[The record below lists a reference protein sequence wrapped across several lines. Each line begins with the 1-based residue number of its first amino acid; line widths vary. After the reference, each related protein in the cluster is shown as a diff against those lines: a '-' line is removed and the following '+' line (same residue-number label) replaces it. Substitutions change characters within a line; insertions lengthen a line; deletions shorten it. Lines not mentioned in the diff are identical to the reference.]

1 MGNNKTTLQRFR
13 QQLNG
18 ILPASRVYTDALYT
32 LTKGTDA
39 GFYRLIPDMVIKV
52 ESEYEMV
59 GVLQLCSLYNIPVT
73 FKSGGT
79 SLSGQT
85 ITNSVL
91 IDTGDGFSDFKISPD
106 GKYASFQSGISG
118 GLANARLAP
127 YGHKLGPS
135 PASINSARIGGIV
148 SNNASGASY
157 GIRYNSYNTVE
168 SMRMVLADGTVLD
181 TGDLESRRCFEET
194 HSDMLSQLTA
204 LSKSA
209 KSNEAVRQKIQH
221 KFELKNTCGYGV
233 NSLIDFEDP
242 IDVLQHLMVG
252 SEGTLG
258 FISEVSFKTVREY
271 GLKATS
277 MVFFKNIKSACE
289 AILPLRGCSVS
300 AAELMDRNALRSVEN
315 KSGMPPVLKT
325 LDEEVVALLVE
336 TSAEEEDLLNIR
348 MKEIEKALSFFDTVY
363 PVEFTTDKDEYN
375 RLWKVR
381 KGLFT
386 SAAASRPKG
395 TACIIEDL
403 AFRADVL
410 GDALVDL
417 KKLIEEFGYEGY
429 VIWGHLLDGNIHFVM
444 MPDFNNRSG
453 VERYRQFMEALV
465 KLVVHKYDGSLKA
478 EHGTGRNMA
487 PFVREEW
494 GEDIYDLMK
503 KIKEVVDPRGILNP
517 GVIINDDPEIHLKN
531 LKPLPVAHD
540 LIDNCIECGFC
551 EINCPS
557 RGITLTPRQR
567 IVAYREM
574 HRLSLEGKDKDRL
587 SELKKR
593 YNYDGD
599 ATCATDGLCEL
610 ACPVDINTGKL
621 IKDLR
626 FDGNSSTG
634 NKVASWIANH
644 MSSVT
649 LSGRFVLGVVG
660 GAHRVLGTK
669 VMSGVSSFLFK
680 VSGHRIPLWNPHMPH
695 GGPSFSVYESNGHDL
710 TEDTVVY
717 FPTCINRTM
726 GKSVDYGKE
735 MTVVEKTRQLL
746 EKAGFNVVFP
756 EGLKNLCCGM
766 AFDSKG
772 FKEQGLRKA
781 RELDQALLKAS
792 QNGKYPVYCDMS
804 PCLLRMK
811 ETLSSELDLY
821 EPVEFI
827 LKYFPDRLHFKK
839 LNKKIAIHT
848 TCSSTKMGLESKLLQ
863 VAQMCAEE
871 VIVPDEVGCCGWAG
885 DRGFTHPELN
895 ASALKPLRRQLP
907 DDVECGYSTS
917 RTCEIGL
924 SLHSGIS
931 YKSIVYLVDEAT
943 QIYKKGFLD

>member
-429 VIWGHLLDGNIHFVM
+429 VIWGICW
-444 MPDFNNRSG
+444 
-453 VERYRQFMEALV
+453 
-465 KLVVHKYDGSLKA
+465 
-478 EHGTGRNMA
+478 MA
-487 PFVREEW
+487 
-494 GEDIYDLMK
+494 IS
-503 KIKEVVDPRGILNP
+503 IL
-517 GVIINDDPEIHLKN
+517 
-531 LKPLPVAHD
+531 
-540 LIDNCIECGFC
+540 
-551 EINCPS
+551 S
-557 RGITLTPRQR
+557 
-567 IVAYREM
+567 
-574 HRLSLEGKDKDRL
+574 
-587 SELKKR
+587 
-593 YNYDGD
+593 
-599 ATCATDGLCEL
+599 
-610 ACPVDINTGKL
+610 
-621 IKDLR
+621 
-626 FDGNSSTG
+626 
-634 NKVASWIANH
+634 
-644 MSSVT
+644 
-649 LSGRFVLGVVG
+649 
-660 GAHRVLGTK
+660 
-669 VMSGVSSFLFK
+669 
-680 VSGHRIPLWNPHMPH
+680 
-695 GGPSFSVYESNGHDL
+695 
-710 TEDTVVY
+710 
-717 FPTCINRTM
+717 
-726 GKSVDYGKE
+726 
-735 MTVVEKTRQLL
+735 
-746 EKAGFNVVFP
+746 
-756 EGLKNLCCGM
+756 
-766 AFDSKG
+766 
-772 FKEQGLRKA
+772 
-781 RELDQALLKAS
+781 
-792 QNGKYPVYCDMS
+792 
-804 PCLLRMK
+804 
-811 ETLSSELDLY
+811 
-821 EPVEFI
+821 
-827 LKYFPDRLHFKK
+827 
-839 LNKKIAIHT
+839 
-848 TCSSTKMGLESKLLQ
+848 
-863 VAQMCAEE
+863 
-871 VIVPDEVGCCGWAG
+871 
-885 DRGFTHPELN
+885 
-895 ASALKPLRRQLP
+895 
-907 DDVECGYSTS
+907 
-917 RTCEIGL
+917 
-924 SLHSGIS
+924 
-931 YKSIVYLVDEAT
+931 
-943 QIYKKGFLD
+943 

>member
-1 MGNNKTTLQRFR
+1 MGNGNIKSKKFW
-13 QQLNG
+13 QQLRT
-18 ILPASRVYTDALYT
+18 ILPESEIFTDT
-32 LTKGTDA
+32 LNTLAKGTDA
-39 GFYRLIPDMVIKV
+39 GFYRLIPELVLRV
-52 ESEYEMV
+52 ESEQQV
-59 GVLQLCSLYNIPVT
+59 VKVLELCALFNVSVT

-91 IDTGDGFSDFKISPD
+91 IDTGEGFSGYEISSD
-106 GKYASFQSGISG
+106 GGSARFQSGITG
-118 GLANARLAP
+118 ALANARLAP
-127 YGHKLGPS
+127 YGRKLGPS

-168 SMRMVLADGTVLD
+168 SMRIVLADGTVLD
-181 TGDLESRRCFEET
+181 TGDPESRRSFEET
-194 HSDMLSQLTA
+194 HSDMLSQLTV

-209 KSNEAVRQKIQH
+209 KFNETVRQKIQH

-242 IDVLQHLMVG
+242 IDILQHLMVG

-258 FISEVSFKTVREY
+258 FISEVRFNTVKEFN
-271 GLKATS
+271 LKATS
-277 MVFFKNIKSACE
+277 MVFFKDIKSACE
-289 AILPLRGCSVS
+289 AIVPLRGCSVS

-315 KSGMPPVLKT
+315 KPGMPAVLKT
-325 LDEEVVALLVE
+325 LEDDVVALLIE
-336 TSAEEEDLLNIR
+336 TSADEIEVLENQ
-348 MKEIEKALSFFDTVY
+348 MKSIEKALTRFDAVY
-363 PVEFTTDKDEYN
+363 PVEFTTDKNEYN

-386 SAAASRPKG
+386 SAAAARPKG

-403 AFRADVL
+403 AFRAEVL
-410 GDALVDL
+410 GDALVAL
-417 KKLIEEFGYEGY
+417 KKLIEEFEYEGY

-444 MPDFNNRSG
+444 MPDFNDWAG
-453 VERYRQFMEALV
+453 VEKYRKFMEALV
-465 KLVVHKYDGSLKA
+465 KLVVHEFDGSLKA

-487 PFVREEW
+487 PFVKEEW
-494 GEDIYDLMK
+494 GGEIYDLMK
-503 KIKEVVDPRGILNP
+503 KVKNVIDPGGILNP
-517 GVIINDDPEIHLKN
+517 GVIINNDPDVHLKN

-557 RGITLTPRQR
+557 RAVTLTPRQR
-567 IVAYREM
+567 IVIYREI
-574 HRLSLEGKDKDRL
+574 HRLALEGRDKERL

-593 YNYDGD
+593 YNYDGE

-621 IKDLR
+621 IKELR
-626 FDGNSSTG
+626 FDGNSSAG
-634 NKVASWIANH
+634 NSVASWIADH
-644 MSSVT
+644 MGSVT
-649 LSGRFVLGVVG
+649 SSGRFVLGTVG
-660 GAHRVLGTK
+660 GVHRVLGTP
-669 VMSGVSSFLFK
+669 VMSGISGFLFK
-680 VSGHRIPLWNPHMPH
+680 ASGHRIPLWNPNMPH
-695 GGPSFSVYESNGHDL
+695 GGPSSSVYKSNGRDS
-710 TEDTVVY
+710 EKDTVVY

-726 GKSVDYGKE
+726 GKSADYGNE
-735 MTVVEKTRQLL
+735 MAVVEKTRLLL

-756 EGLKNLCCGM
+756 DGLKNLCCGM

-781 RELDQALLKAS
+781 KELNEALLVVS
-792 QNGKYPVYCDMS
+792 ENGKYPVYCDMS

-827 LKYFPDRLHFKK
+827 LKYFPDRLQFKR

-848 TCSSTKMGLESKLLQ
+848 TCSSTKMGLEDELLQ
-863 VAQMCAEE
+863 LARMCAAE

-895 ASALKPLRRQLP
+895 ASALKPLKRQLP
-907 DDVECGYSTS
+907 DGVESGYSTS

-924 SLHSGIS
+924 SLHSGVS

-943 QIYKKGFLD
+943 HEKSK